1 MYSQVA
7 DTSKTRPECEPET
20 DKSKM
25 YKEKEKYEVL
35 LVKPENEKNKR
46 CNEEIRTQVT
56 NSLNSVRS
64 QLKIKGIRHIRIVME
79 IKAKKDVEIIR
90 KIKLENIDIK

>member
-1 MYSQVA
+1 
-7 DTSKTRPECEPET
+7 
-20 DKSKM
+20 M